1 MSHDGL
7 TFVVIVFTNI
17 DFHLTDLHLFA
28 FLKNIELTVH
38 YKLDLREKISVLV
51 ITGPNE
57 GIFMMHDMPTT
68 LIPTGQIFQME
79 NLDRGVI
86 FILHLVIFFFGIIRF
101 FSFFD
106 LRFEARFF

>member
-7 TFVVIVFTNI
+7 SFVSTFIADV

-28 FLKNIELTVH
+28 LLENVELAVH
-38 YKLDLREKISVLV
+38 YKLDLREDISILV

-57 GIFMMHDMPTT
+57 GVFMMHDVSTA

-79 NLDRGVI
+79 NIDR
-86 FILHLVIFFFGIIRF
+86 
-101 FSFFD
+101 
-106 LRFEARFF
+106 